1 MLQKNATDVALNRSI
16 EKQWKDGEL
25 AMKNGRK
32 RQKLINWPPLEEVEN
47 LRWANNHTEYRS
59 TTYGFCEAQDC
70 CEVCDSRMRMLCKAK
85 RLIDRIRLR
94 IIKRHYGIK
103 NRW

>member
-1 MLQKNATDVALNRSI
+1 MRI
-16 EKQWKDGEL
+16 
-25 AMKNGRK
+25 GRK
-32 RQKLINWPPLEEVEN
+32 RQKLINWPLLEEVEN

-70 CEVCDSRMRMLCKAK
+70 CEVCDSRMRILCKAK
-85 RLIDRIRLR
+85 CLIDRIRLR
-94 IIKRHYGIK
+94 IIKQHYGIK